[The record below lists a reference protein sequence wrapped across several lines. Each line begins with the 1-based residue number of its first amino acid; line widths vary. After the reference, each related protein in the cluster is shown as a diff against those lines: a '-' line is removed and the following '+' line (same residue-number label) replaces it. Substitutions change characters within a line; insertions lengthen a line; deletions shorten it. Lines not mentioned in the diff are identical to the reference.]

1 MAKSKTAILEDTKE
15 LQEGL
20 DTEEI
25 IEGLD
30 TEDDD
35 ILTDD
40 VNSIILEGANEQKQ
54 TEVLE
59 TKTLL
64 RNSGGLTTM
73 ANELATYRAS
83 TVGSEEVLYFIEVP
97 TDTST
102 WNTKAYHM
110 ALLLA
115 ESNTA
120 ESGLE
125 TEDIPD
131 VTTKVA
137 GSAITGYKKQLTSS
151 GVFLKDEPVSEFMR
165 YLYDHDETG
174 DKTVVNILQVY
185 TFNGDATNGYEAYK
199 YQASCQVQNG
209 VGGDAQGKAHIEANF
224 VITSEAA
231 AGTATYDK
239 ESGVA
244 TFTPA

>member
-1 MAKSKTAILEDTKE
+1 MARSKTVNLENTEEVQK
-15 LQEGL
+15 GL
-20 DTEEI
+20 DTEQN
-25 IEGLD
+25 
-30 TEDDD
+30 D

-54 TEVLE
+54 TEALE

-64 RNSGGLTTM
+64 RNSGGLETM
-73 ANELATYRAS
+73 ANELATYRAN

-97 TDTST
+97 TDTSA
-102 WNTKAYHM
+102 WATKAYHM

-151 GVFLKDEPVSEFMR
+151 GVFLKGEPVSEFMR
-165 YLYDHDETG
+165 YLYDNDVTD
-174 DKTVVNILQVY
+174 DKTVVNLIQVY
-185 TFNGDATNGYEAYK
+185 TFNGDNTNGYEAYK

-224 VITSEAA
+224 VITSEAQ

>member
-1 MAKSKTAILEDTKE
+1 MARSKTVNLENTDSLDIEETT
-15 LQEGL
+15 EGL
-20 DTEEI
+20 DTENDE
-25 IEGLD
+25 
-30 TEDDD
+30 

-54 TEVLE
+54 TEALE

-73 ANELATYRAS
+73 NELATYRAS

-224 VITSEAA
+224 VITSEAQ

>member
-1 MAKSKTAILEDTKE
+1 MARSKTVNLENTDSLDIEETT
-15 LQEGL
+15 EGL
-20 DTEEI
+20 DTENDE
-25 IEGLD
+25 
-30 TEDDD
+30 

-54 TEVLE
+54 TEALE

-73 ANELATYRAS
+73 NELATYRAS

-231 AGTATYDK
+231 AGTAKYDK